1 MKKTANKLAALA
13 LIGLFVAGGVS
24 GCGKADTQQAADTQQ
39 TADAQNTDTVQ
50 QTKDSGA
57 DSGQQTLRI
66 GVVGSA
72 ESGYVMELAA
82 LAKEKGYLEEELAAA
97 GYDVE
102 YVPFTNGGPEIN
114 EALASGAVDAA
125 VYGDFPAF
133 TSKSSGI
140 DTTIIATVNQRMQ
153 YAILTN
159 NAQITQPKDLEG
171 KKVIYLMGSVQ
182 QYFWEKYA
190 ETNQIDTS
198 KVEAVNSSDTASLL
212 QTGSA
217 DAAAGNIYVAKYL
230 ESMGLGTVLDASD
243 SEDAYTTQVFTI
255 KSSILQD
262 APQVGV
268 AVNKALIRAYED
280 AVADPEEL
288 YDAVATPV
296 MSKEIMKSE
305 YAFDESLWYLSPEIT
320 EDTLQYYDELN
331 DWLYEKQILQNKVDV
346 DAFVATEYYEQAKQ
360 ELGQ

>member
-1 MKKTANKLAALA
+1 MKKAANKLAALA
-13 LIGLFVAGGVS
+13 LIGLFVTGGVF
-24 GCGKADTQQAADTQQ
+24 GCGKAGTQQADNAAQQ
-39 TADAQNTDTVQ
+39 TEA
-50 QTKDSGA
+50 SGE
-57 DSGQQTLRI
+57 GNGRQTLRL
-66 GVVGSA
+66 GVVGSE

-82 LAKEKGYLEEELAAA
+82 LAKENGYLEEELDAV
-97 GYDVE
+97 GYDLE

-125 VYGDFPAF
+125 IYGDFPAF
-133 TSKSSGI
+133 TSKSNGI
-140 DTTIIATVNQRMQ
+140 DTTIIAAVNQRMQ

-171 KKVIYLMGSVQ
+171 KKVVYLMGSVQ

-190 ETNQIDTS
+190 EANQIDTS

-230 ESMGLGTVLDASD
+230 ESLGLGTVLDNAD
-243 SEDAYTTQVFTI
+243 SQDVYTTQVFTV

-268 AVNKALIRAYED
+268 AVNKALIRAYGD
-280 AVADPEEL
+280 ATADPEEL

-296 MSKEIMKSE
+296 MTKEIMKSE
-305 YAFDESLWYLSPEIT
+305 YAFDESLWYLSPEISD
-320 EDTLQYYDELN
+320 DTLQYYKALN
-331 DWLYEKQILQNKVDV
+331 DWLYEKQILQNQVDV
-346 DAFVATEYYEQAKQ
+346 DTFVDTQYYEQAKQ